1 MVFIEL
7 LILIVI
13 IVDVCNLG
21 MVVFLIGYGL
31 DVLLLSMSLG
41 QGVQAE
47 VGHGASLGSW
57 HLGFVPRCQSCGSLQ
72 LHPRLERGFC
82 LATVKPDFQ
91 KDGG

>member
-31 DVLLLSMSLG
+31 EFLLLSMYLG

-47 VGHGASLGSW
+47 VVCGASPGSW
-57 HLGFVPRCQSCGSLQ
+57 SFVPRCQSCGSLQ